1 MSITILT
8 LAAGISVFVGSL
20 SDRGEL
26 CTAVTEEACLH
37 TADVGCMAV
46 CCDAECSDTASRF
59 RDIR

>member
-1 MSITILT
+1 MSSDSSDMT
-8 LAAGISVFVGSL
+8 GISAYVGSL
-20 SDRGEL
+20 SDGEL